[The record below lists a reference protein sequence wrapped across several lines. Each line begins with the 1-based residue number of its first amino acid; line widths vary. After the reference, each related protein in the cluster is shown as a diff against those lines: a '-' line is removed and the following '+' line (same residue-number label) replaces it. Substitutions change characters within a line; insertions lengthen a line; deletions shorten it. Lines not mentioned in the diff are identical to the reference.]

1 MNASWADNVRE
12 AISGS
17 GGVAM
22 VKKTV
27 RDIDVRKKRVLVRV
41 DFNVPMNH
49 DGAITDDTRI
59 RACLPTIEYL
69 LKHQARIILCS
80 HLDRPGGRV
89 VEELRLAPVARR
101 LSGLLNKPV
110 EALNDCIGMQ
120 VESAVSRLRDGEIV
134 LLENLR
140 FYPQEEA
147 NDPNFAQSLSRLAD
161 IYVDDAF
168 GASHR
173 AHASIVGVAQYL
185 PAVSGFLLEKE
196 VKTLTGLLE
205 NPDKPFAAMI
215 GGAKLATKLGL
226 LNNMITKV
234 DCLLIGGGMAATFLR
249 SQGYG
254 VGSSMVEDSQIEH
267 VLDVMNK
274 AKSAGVELVLPQD
287 FLVVEKLESGAVSC
301 AVAMN
306 QVPEGWIIADV
317 GRKTVEEFSRVLDKC
332 KTVFWNGP
340 LGVFEIAEFAEG
352 TRSLAKALTMLK
364 ATTII
369 GGGSTAEAVAE
380 MGLTDK
386 MSYVSTGGGASLEL
400 LQGNVLPGVAV
411 LQDK

>member
-1 MNASWADNVRE
+1 MTE
-12 AISGS
+12 
-17 GGVAM
+17 
-22 VKKTV
+22 KTV
-27 RDIDVRKKRVLVRV
+27 RDVDVVKKRVLVRV

-69 LKHQARIILCS
+69 AKHQARIILCS

-101 LSGLLNKPV
+101 LSELLDKPV
-110 EALNDCIGMQ
+110 EALNDCIGSQ
-120 VESAVSRLRDGEIV
+120 VEGAVSRLRDGEIA

-168 GASHR
+168 GACHR
-173 AHASIVGVAQYL
+173 AHASIVGIARYL
-185 PAVSGFLLEKE
+185 PAVSGLLLEKE
-196 VKTLTGLLE
+196 LETLTGLMA
-205 NPDKPFAAMI
+205 NPGRPFAAMI

-234 DCLLIGGGMAATFLR
+234 DCLLIGGGMAATFLK

-254 VGSSMVEDSQIEH
+254 VGSSAVENSQIEH
-267 VLDVMNK
+267 VLNVVSK
-274 AKSAGVELVLPQD
+274 AKSVGVELVLPQD
-287 FLVVEKLESGAVSC
+287 FLVAEKLESGAITK
-301 AVAMN
+301 AVPMN
-306 QVPEGWIIADV
+306 QVPEGWIIADI
-317 GRKTVEEFSRVLDKC
+317 GHKTVEVFSRVLDKC

-340 LGVFEIAEFAEG
+340 LGVFEIVEFAGG
-352 TRSLAKALTMLK
+352 TRSLAKVLANLK

-369 GGGSTAEAVAE
+369 GGGSTAEAVEE

-400 LQGNVLPGVAV
+400 LQGRVLAGVAV